1 MVNSMAPRNYFDAL
15 TAALVLLLGLLLSLI
30 GSGLLE
36 RLKGAAGRQQEPG
49 AEEFLAGG
57 AALAGAGLVAW
68 WILSVACAAA
78 TVLLARKGH
87 TRAAAATGRLSPAF
101 MQRLVLAALSVQLMS
116 GPAAHAAVTVQGP
129 EWAPTQGESSSAP
142 VIPRTEEPGMRE
154 ADAALA
160 GSSLAAPATHA
171 APGQV
176 HDPAPRAGGETSAPA
191 TEPAAVEAPPPSTFQ
206 PGWKPASPV
215 IDPGMLAAPA
225 TRAPVLRASG
235 LQAGSVTVQAGD
247 TLWDIASRY
256 LGPGASDLD
265 VALQWPRWYD
275 ANRALIGQNPDVLLP
290 GQLLQPPSSAQE

>member
-1 MVNSMAPRNYFDAL
+1 MVDSSAFRNSLDAL

-36 RLKGAAGRQQEPG
+36 RLRGAAARQQEPG
-49 AEEFLAGG
+49 VEELLAGG
-57 AALAGAGLVAW
+57 AALAGTGLVAW
-68 WILSVACAAA
+68 WILSLACAAA

-87 TRAAAATGRLSPAF
+87 TRAAAATGKLLPAF
-101 MQRLVLAALSVQLMS
+101 MQRLVLGALSVQLLS
-116 GPAAHAAVTVQGP
+116 GPAAYAAVTVEGP

-142 VIPRTEEPGMRE
+142 MIPGTEDPGLRE
-154 ADAALA
+154 ADAALT
-160 GSSLAAPATHA
+160 GSSPSALATHA
-171 APGQV
+171 ASGPL
-176 HDPAPRAGGETSAPA
+176 HDLPPRAGETSAPA
-191 TEPAAVEAPPPSTFQ
+191 MERAAVEAAPLSTFQ

-225 TRAPVLRASG
+225 TRAPARAPG

-247 TLWDIASRY
+247 TLWDIAARY